1 MPNYTLNFAPI
12 SLTGKPTIFVG
23 TQPYSKEALAELRQQ
38 YRDTHV
44 FRRRGRDDVI
54 VDIPISPSTEPLGNL
69 QEEVNLSESKEY
81 WPQLLSAAL
90 MRAFAG
96 ARDIISD
103 YPVTV
108 LGSAARGL
116 IQHPDLPAW
125 IERRTALQFDTRTH
139 HLAGGRRVVGIVCE
153 SRTRNLINGSCAD
166 LLALGVPLLG
176 RYVQIENTRNDIRLV
191 PRRNLIGRVI
201 AIEDGVLILD
211 DHAEGYDRIPASEAF
226 PESRAK
232 AFDDIVRHILGDKA
246 GPVLARAQQMAEQ
259 LNAGPGRKR
268 QMEEALGF
276 LRDKAGLEATP
287 GVQIRI
293 GAMIGSRDKDFPQN
307 EVMPKPVLVFDP
319 SSSRKDEWSERG
331 LKASGPYDQRTFS
344 PKKLNIAV
352 ICQAKHEGQVDRF
365 VAKFLDGMPNAVSG
379 KNNVARYGDGFIR
392 RFHLEKPKVAF
403 FTTQSASA
411 VDYVEASRKALQ
423 QAADEGFKWNLALVQ
438 VEEEF
443 KEFDGDDNPY
453 YATKAVLLK
462 RDVAVQSARL
472 ETMGLSDA
480 NLVFAM
486 NHMSLA
492 TYAKLGGTPWLLAAK
507 QTVSHEL
514 VIGLGS
520 HTVSGSR
527 IGSHKRFVGITTVFS
542 SDGSYLL
549 SDKTAVVP
557 FEKYADALYDTL
569 KRAITLVRKQD
580 NWRSTDKVRLV
591 FHMFKPPKDTEADA
605 IKRTVD
611 DLGLEDVTF
620 AFVHVAS
627 DNPYIVFDN
636 GQPGIGY
643 RDPKKGILGPSRG
656 LHLKLGD
663 YESLVVFSGASELKQ
678 PSDGMPRPSLL
689 KLHRHSTFKDM
700 TYLAR
705 QAFEFSG
712 HSWRML
718 APEPFPITIRYS
730 DLIAER
736 LTGLAN
742 VPNWDAEAVQFGQ
755 IGRTL
760 WFL

>member
-1 MPNYTLNFAPI
+1 MSNYTLNFAPI
-12 SLTGKPTIFVG
+12 SLSGKTTIFVG
-23 TQPYSKEALAELRQQ
+23 TQPYSKEGLHELRQQ
-38 YRDTHV
+38 YRNSHV
-44 FRRRGRDDVI
+44 FRRRGMDDTI
-54 VDIPISPSTEPLGNL
+54 VDIPVAAGAEPLGNL
-69 QEEVNLSESKEY
+69 QEEVDLSQAKEH

-90 MRAFAG
+90 MRAFVG
-96 ARDIISD
+96 ARDIVSD

-108 LGSAARGL
+108 LGSTMRGL
-116 IQHPDLPAW
+116 LFHRDLPPW
-125 IERRTALQFDTRTH
+125 IERRTSLQFDTRSH
-139 HLAGGRRVVGIVCE
+139 YLAGGRRVVGLVCE
-153 SRTRNLINGSCAD
+153 SRTRNLINGTCAQ
-166 LLALGVPLLG
+166 LLELGVPILG
-176 RYVQIENTRNDIRLV
+176 RYVQVERGQNDNRLV
-191 PRRNLIGRVI
+191 PRRTLIGRVT

-211 DHAEGYDRIPASEAF
+211 DHADGYDRIAATEAF
-226 PESRAK
+226 PESRAE
-232 AFDDIVRHILGDKA
+232 AFDDIVGFLLGAKA
-246 GPVLARAQQMAEQ
+246 RPVLDEAENAARQ
-259 LNAGPGRKR
+259 LHAGPGRKR
-268 QMEEALGF
+268 QIEEALGF
-276 LRDKAGLEATP
+276 LRGKAKLEAVA
-287 GVQIRI
+287 GVEIRI
-293 GAMIGSRDKDFPQN
+293 GALISTSDRDFPQT
-307 EVMPKPVLVFDP
+307 ETMPKPVLVFDP
-319 SSSRKDEWSERG
+319 SSARKDDWSERG

-365 VAKFLDGMPNAVSG
+365 VAKFLDGMPDSVSG
-379 KNNVARYGDGFIR
+379 KKSRYSDGFIR
-392 RFHLEKPKVAF
+392 RFNLEKPSVAF
-403 FTTQSASA
+403 FTTPTASA
-411 VDYVEASRKALQ
+411 NDYVHASHKALQ

-443 KEFDGDDNPY
+443 KKYDGEDNPY

-462 RDVAVQSARL
+462 RDIAVQSVRL

-480 NLVFAM
+480 NLMYAM
-486 NHMSLA
+486 NHVSLA
-492 TYAKLGGTPWLLAAK
+492 TYAKVGGIPWLLAAK
-507 QTVSHEL
+507 QTVAHEL

-569 KRAITLVRKQD
+569 KRAITQVRKQD

-591 FHMFKPPKDTEADA
+591 FHMFKPPKDTEAGA
-605 IKRTVD
+605 VKRTVD
-611 DLGLEDVTF
+611 DLGLENVTF
-620 AFVHVAS
+620 AFVHIAPS
-627 DNPYIVFDN
+627 NPYIVFDN
-636 GQPGIGY
+636 AQPGLGY
-643 RDPKKGILGPSRG
+643 GDPKKGVLGPSRG
-656 LHLKLGD
+656 LHIKLGD

-678 PSDGMPRPSLL
+678 ASDGMPRPCLL

-700 TYLAR
+700 TYLSR

-736 LTGLAN
+736 LAGLAD